1 MLQQSMARGDG
12 LWMFIGDERLLW
24 FHDPTH
30 KEDGT
35 GGILANSIDEGVVE
49 GQIGRRTGSGSNT
62 ETSRCSCSLGTILI
76 YTYSHLVRQ
85 L

>member
-1 MLQQSMARGDG
+1 MPSCKKRRQSGPLAECCITANPHRMLQQSMARGDG

-30 KEDGT
+30 KEDGA

-49 GQIGRRTGSGSNT
+49 G
-62 ETSRCSCSLGTILI
+62 
-76 YTYSHLVRQ
+76 
-85 L
+85 